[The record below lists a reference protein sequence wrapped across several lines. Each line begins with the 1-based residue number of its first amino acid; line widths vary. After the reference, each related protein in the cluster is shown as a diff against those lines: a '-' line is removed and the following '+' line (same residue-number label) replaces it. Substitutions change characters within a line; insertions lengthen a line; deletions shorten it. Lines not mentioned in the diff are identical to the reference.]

1 MLGKLNIVKMTTF
14 PKSLCRFTKILI
26 LQKLIL
32 VLKHMLEKEA
42 RLPKEK
48 YWNYNSGFKLSG
60 FKNVY
65 RKKTI
70 PIKRYGIR

>member
-14 PKSLCRFTKILI
+14 PKSLYRFNKILI

-48 YWNYNSGFKLSG
+48 Y
-60 FKNVY
+60 
-65 RKKTI
+65 
-70 PIKRYGIR
+70 